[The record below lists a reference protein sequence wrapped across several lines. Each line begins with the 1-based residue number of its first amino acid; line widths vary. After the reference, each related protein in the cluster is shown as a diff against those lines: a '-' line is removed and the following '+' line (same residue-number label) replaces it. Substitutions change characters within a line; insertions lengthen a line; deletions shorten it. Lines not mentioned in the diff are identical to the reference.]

1 MKFGCPP
8 GQKLVQVY
16 FNSFQP
22 SARVAYNFYALA
34 YSISSAVVTCF
45 TWVVLY
51 WALDEENL
59 RRRRIFRYDTNAKA
73 CFTFS
78 VVVWVAVAFIGIA
91 YDIIVHE
98 EDWSNVVC
106 KIVLIILIL
115 LRYST
120 LKSAYLAY
128 LWLLRRNIGQWIV
141 LQAKFCELQIYLRP
155 TFLTVDVAGP

>member
-1 MKFGCPP
+1 M
-8 GQKLVQVY
+8 
-16 FNSFQP
+16 
-22 SARVAYNFYALA
+22 AYNFYALA

-128 LWLLRRNIGQWIV
+128 L
-141 LQAKFCELQIYLRP
+141 
-155 TFLTVDVAGP
+155 

>member
-1 MKFGCPP
+1 MYCT
-8 GQKLVQVY
+8 LIH
-16 FNSFQP
+16 FQP

-34 YSISSAVVTCF
+34 YSISSVVVTCF

-73 CFTFS
+73 GFTFS

-91 YDIIVHE
+91 YDLIVHE

-106 KIVLIILIL
+106 KIILIILIL
-115 LRYST
+115 VRY
-120 LKSAYLAY
+120 
-128 LWLLRRNIGQWIV
+128 IG
-141 LQAKFCELQIYLRP
+141 LFY
-155 TFLTVDVAGP
+155 